1 MVFTYLILRMTF
13 AGILQEAN
21 RMAAEQDLAEKT
33 RELKSELLQL
43 SREYEQGAISVDTFS
58 KEQARILQSLSKL
71 SQSARRN
78 SGDSV

>member
-21 RMAAEQDLAEKT
+21 RMAVEQDLAEKT

-43 SREYEQGAISVDTFS
+43 SSEYEKGAISVDTFS
-58 KEQARILQSLSKL
+58 KEEARILQSLSKL
-71 SQSARRN
+71 SQSARKN
-78 SGDSV
+78 YGDSG